1 MRLRLWG
8 TRGSIPAPGP
18 ETVRYGGNTSCVE
31 VSNGE
36 PDHRLILD
44 AGTGIR
50 HLGNTFGAN
59 CPARLDILLTHLH
72 SDHIMGMGFFDP
84 LWNPK
89 QEIHIWGPASAT
101 RTLAERMAR
110 YLSPPFFPV
119 RMNEIPSR
127 LSFHDIP
134 EDEFE
139 VGGFT
144 VKAERI
150 VHQGPTVGYRLLGD
164 GAVVAY
170 LPDHE
175 PALAG
180 IDGIKHPEWISGY
193 RLAKGADLLLH
204 DAQYSDAEYPQRRG
218 WGHSSITHVVSY
230 AQICDVKR
238 LMMFHHEPRHSD
250 AELEA
255 LRASGLPQWER
266 TRAAEDL
273 LLAAEGVQMDVEGSG
288 IAFGEFDASAPRV
301 LSEGAAG

>member
-31 VSNGE
+31 VANDA

-50 HLGNTFGAN
+50 HLGTSLGPN
-59 CPARLDILLTHLH
+59 CPDRLDILLTHLH

-84 LWNPK
+84 IWVPG

-119 RMNEIPSR
+119 RMTEIPSR
-127 LSFHDIP
+127 LSFHDVP
-134 EDEFE
+134 EEEFS
-139 VGGFT
+139 VGGFS
-144 VKAERI
+144 VRAER
-150 VHQGPTVGYRLLGD
+150 VLHQGPTVGYRITQGD
-164 GAVVAY
+164 TSIAY

-180 IDGIKHPEWISGY
+180 IDGVRHPEWISGY
-193 RLAKGADLLLH
+193 RLAHDADLLLH
-204 DAQYSDAEYPQRRG
+204 DAQYTDDEYHERRG
-218 WGHSSITHVVSY
+218 WGHSSITHVVSF
-230 AQICDVKR
+230 AEICEAKR

-255 LRASGLPQWER
+255 LRESGLQRW
-266 TRAAEDL
+266 TRSRNEEDL
-273 LLAAEGVQMDVEGSG
+273 MLAAEGQQIDVEHGKLL
-288 IAFGEFDASAPRV
+288 AGEFDAS
-301 LSEGAAG
+301 LHLGAL

>member
-1 MRLRLWG
+1 MKLRLWG

-31 VSNGE
+31 VSDHE
-36 PDHRLILD
+36 PNHRLVLD

-50 HLGNTFGAN
+50 HLGQTFQGS

-84 LWNPK
+84 IWMPG

-119 RMNEIPSR
+119 RMTEIPSR
-127 LSFHDIP
+127 ISFHDVP
-134 EDEFE
+134 EDEFT
-139 VGGFT
+139 VGGF
-144 VKAERI
+144 VVCAER
-150 VHQGPTVGYRLLGD
+150 VLHQGPTVGYRISHEGST
-164 GAVVAY
+164 VAY

-180 IDGIKHPEWISGY
+180 MDGVRHPEWISGY
-193 RLAKGADLLLH
+193 RLAHGADLLLH
-204 DAQYSDAEYPQRRG
+204 DAQYTDAEYQERRG
-218 WGHSSITHVVSY
+218 WGHSSISHVVSF
-230 AQICDVKR
+230 AEVCEVRR

-250 AELEA
+250 VELEA
-255 LRASGLPQWER
+255 LRATGLHRW
-266 TRAAEDL
+266 TRSRDAADL
-273 LLAAEGVQMDVEGSG
+273 LLAAEGQQVDLEQGKVVV
-288 IAFGEFDASAPRV
+288 GEFDATARMP
-301 LSEGAAG
+301 AF